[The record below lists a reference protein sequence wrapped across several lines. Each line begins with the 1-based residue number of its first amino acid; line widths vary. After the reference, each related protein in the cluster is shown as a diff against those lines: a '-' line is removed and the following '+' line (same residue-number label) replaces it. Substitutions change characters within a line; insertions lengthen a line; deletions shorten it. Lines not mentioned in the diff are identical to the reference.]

1 MLRQSTNQ
9 LLMIRPAVFRRNE
22 ETAGDNKFQ
31 PEESSTSGDV
41 TKQAVSEFDHFTEV
55 LSAKGIEVAVID
67 ADESADTPDALF
79 PNNWLSFHADGRAAL
94 YPMKAENRR
103 RERREEIIHM
113 VCNEFGLELKE
124 IVDFTE
130 FEEHN
135 RFLEGTG
142 SLVLDRVNN
151 KAYACLSERTDRQA
165 IERFCEA
172 IGYEG
177 ILFNAS
183 HAADGSRRAPV
194 YHTNVVMSIGSS
206 FALLC
211 ADAIDDQDERALV
224 LDSLKENG
232 HEVIEI
238 EEAQMAE
245 FACNVLEVLDTEG
258 SCYLVLSDRAK
269 ASLRTDQ
276 IERIEKHAELL
287 SAPLTT
293 IENLGGGSARCML
306 CEVFLPK
313 L

>member
-22 ETAGDNKFQ
+22 QTAGDNKFQ
-31 PEESSTSGDV
+31 PPTDLPSDAA
-41 TKQAVSEFDHFTEV
+41 TKDAVSEFDQFYETLVTKGVEV
-55 LSAKGIEVAVID
+55 IVIP
-67 ADESADTPDALF
+67 ADHTADTPDALF
-79 PNNWLSFHADGRAAL
+79 PNNWLSFHADGYAAL

-103 RERREEIIHM
+103 KERREEIINI
-113 VCNEFGLELKE
+113 VCNEFGLEITE

-130 FEEHN
+130 FESHDK
-135 RFLEGTG
+135 FLEGTG

-151 KAYACLSERTDRQA
+151 KAYASLSERTDRQA
-165 IERFCEA
+165 VERFCEA
-172 IGYEG
+172 LGYEG

-183 HAADGSRRAPV
+183 HQSGNDSLAPI
-194 YHTNVVMSIGSS
+194 YHTNVVMSIGTS

-211 ADAIDDQDERALV
+211 ADAIKDAEERNLVRENLTENGRELIEIDER
-224 LDSLKENG
+224 
-232 HEVIEI
+232 
-238 EEAQMAE
+238 QMAD
-245 FACNVLEVLDTEG
+245 FAANVLEVLNNEG
-258 SCYLVLSDRAK
+258 NRYLVMSARARN
-269 ASLRTDQ
+269 ALTIDQ
-276 IERIEKHAELL
+276 KKRIEKHVELL